1 MSSSESLSS
10 TEKQKKWS
18 VTIISA
24 RQMSKFDFF
33 SYHFVYNS
41 NKKRLV
47 SLNFETGTCGFQE
60 LHEASQTTLGGSLQQ
75 SKLFFN
81 IFGRAR
87 RALHVEL
94 LDFFN
99 IYTRFKR

>member
-1 MSSSESLSS
+1 
-10 TEKQKKWS
+10 
-18 VTIISA
+18 
-24 RQMSKFDFF
+24 MSKFDFF
-33 SYHFVYNS
+33 RYHFVHNS

-99 IYTRFKR
+99 MYTRFKR